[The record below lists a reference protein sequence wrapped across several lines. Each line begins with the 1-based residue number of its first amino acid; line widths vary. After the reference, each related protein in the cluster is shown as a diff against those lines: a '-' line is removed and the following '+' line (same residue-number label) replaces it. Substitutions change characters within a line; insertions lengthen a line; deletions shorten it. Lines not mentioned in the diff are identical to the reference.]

1 MINFLGKDGSPVRS
15 WAVRSRPVRSWP
27 VRSWGRSVDGCW
39 GSNNNWGWGIR
50 SWSWGI
56 SWGSSIDGLS
66 RILDISNITI
76 AISSVGDSLET
87 TIGKVDVV
95 FSVGVVTFTSLAGS
109 KVGSTVCVR
118 HSIVI
123 VVGRNGVRVGRLSTI
138 SLGWSIDRCRCIN
151 RGRCILSRGS
161 SHKSKQSN
169 KGLKSKVNNI

>member
-1 MINFLGKDGSPVRS
+1 MINFLGKDGSPIRS

-39 GSNNNWGWGIR
+39 GIWSWGSNNNWGWGIR

-56 SWGSSIDGLS
+56 SWGRCVGGLS
-66 RILDISNITI
+66 RIFDISNIAI

-118 HSIVI
+118 HSIVV
-123 VVGRNGVRVGRLSTI
+123 VVGWDGVRVGRLSTI
-138 SLGWSIDRCRCIN
+138 SWGWSIYRCRCIN
-151 RGRCILSRGS
+151 RGRGILS
-161 SHKSKQSN
+161 
-169 KGLKSKVNNI
+169 